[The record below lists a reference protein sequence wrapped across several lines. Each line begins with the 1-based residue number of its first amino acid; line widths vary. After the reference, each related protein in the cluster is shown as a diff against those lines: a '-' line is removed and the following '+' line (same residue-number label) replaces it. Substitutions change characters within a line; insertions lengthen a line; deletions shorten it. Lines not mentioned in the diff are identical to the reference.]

1 MMILDLLNERH
12 RLFRRFFIFL
22 CSWLVFSTSPVMAQQ
37 IKIVAFGDSLT
48 AGYGLPVEQSYPVK
62 LQAALKAK
70 GFDVDISNAG
80 VSGDTSSAGL
90 ARLDWSVG
98 DDVDLVIVE
107 LGANDALRGIDPA
120 VTRQA
125 LTKIV
130 TKLRARKK
138 KVLLAGMLAPPNLGN
153 DYGQRFKA
161 VFADLGALEGVTLY
175 PFFLEGIAAKPEF
188 NQPDGL
194 HPTAKGVDE
203 IVKRLV
209 PVIEPMLR

>member
-1 MMILDLLNERH
+1 
-12 RLFRRFFIFL
+12 
-22 CSWLVFSTSPVMAQQ
+22 MAQQ

-70 GFDVDISNAG
+70 GFDVEISNAG
-80 VSGDTSSAGL
+80 VSGDTSSGGL

-120 VTRQA
+120 VTRKA
-125 LTKIV
+125 LTAIV
-130 TKLRARKK
+130 AKLRAGKK

-153 DYGQRFKA
+153 EYGQRFKA
-161 VFADLGALEGVTLY
+161 IFSDLGALEGVTLY
-175 PFFLEGIAAKPEF
+175 PFFLEGIAANPKF

-209 PVIEPMLR
+209 PVIEPMLK

>member
-70 GFDVDISNAG
+70 GFDAEISNAG

-120 VTRQA
+120 VTRKA
-125 LTKIV
+125 LTAIV
-130 TKLRARKK
+130 TKLRVGKK

-161 VFADLGALEGVTLY
+161 IFADLGALEGVTLY
-175 PFFLEGIAAKPEF
+175 PFFLEGIAAKPGF